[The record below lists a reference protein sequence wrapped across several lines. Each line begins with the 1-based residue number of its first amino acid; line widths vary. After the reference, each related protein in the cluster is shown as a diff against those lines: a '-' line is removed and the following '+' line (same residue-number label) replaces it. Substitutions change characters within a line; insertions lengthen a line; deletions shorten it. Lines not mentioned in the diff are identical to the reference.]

1 MEKQT
6 EIIESMTLSMREYR
20 SMQRATED
28 EARIDILSHL
38 VGNGYIDAYD
48 MKDVLECY
56 SLEPQAL
63 KEYTLT
69 YHDDDTTNEY
79 FKELYCE
86 FGLICDEC
94 EEEYDSEQVCQNT
107 ECEMCDDSYLTEEQ
121 IEEREA

>member
-6 EIIESMTLSMREYR
+6 EIIKSMTLTIREYR

-38 VGNGYIDAYD
+38 VGNAYIDAYD
-48 MKDVLECY
+48 CKDVLECY

-69 YHDDDTTNEY
+69 YHDDEKTEEY
-79 FKELYCE
+79 FKELYYE
-86 FGLICDEC
+86 FGLLCDEC
-94 EEEYDSEQVCQNT
+94 EEEYDSEQVCKNT
-107 ECEMCDDSYLTEEQ
+107 DCEMCDDAYLTDEQ
-121 IEEREA
+121 IQERE